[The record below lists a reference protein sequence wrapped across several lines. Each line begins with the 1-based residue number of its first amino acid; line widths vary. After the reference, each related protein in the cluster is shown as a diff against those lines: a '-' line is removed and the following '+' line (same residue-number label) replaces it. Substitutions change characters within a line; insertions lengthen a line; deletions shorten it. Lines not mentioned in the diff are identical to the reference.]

1 MKQHQITMLGTG
13 LIGMFY
19 TKTLHRSRSH
29 DRVGMVYSRTEERA
43 KAFAKEWDIPR
54 YTTDMKEAINDPE
67 TDIVVIGLPNNLHLE
82 AIRLAAEAGKAIL
95 CTKPLGRNAA
105 EAKEM
110 LDIVEKAGV
119 FHGYLEDL
127 VYTPKTLKTIES
139 IKNGAL
145 GRIIWTRSRE
155 AHPGPH
161 SDWFWDMEMAGG
173 GAILDIGCHCIELG
187 RCYIG
192 KDIKPVEVMCWAD
205 TMVKP
210 IAAEDN
216 ALGWVKYENGVIAQF
231 EVSWAYRGGLDI
243 RDEVVGVE
251 GTVRLDHFFHTGFEM
266 FTTQGQGYV
275 AEKAE
280 SETGWLFPVGD
291 EVSQLGYINMFD
303 NMLDGMDNGKDPM
316 ESFYDG
322 YVVNAIMDACY
333 KSAKTR
339 QWEPVELEVWRGKT
353 GLSKDMH
360 LDEFDEQ
367 HYLIK
372 EELLPDGR
380 RKLILKDKES
390 GKFSQKIQQ

>member
-1 MKQHQITMLGTG
+1 MKQHQVTMLGTG

-43 KAFAKEWDIPR
+43 KAFADEWDIPR

-187 RCYIG
+187 RCYVG

-243 RDEVVGVE
+243 RDEIVGVE

-266 FTTQGQGYV
+266 FTTKGQGYV

-303 NMLDGMDNGKDPM
+303 DMLEGMDKGETPM

-380 RKLILKDKES
+380 RKFILKEKES
-390 GKFSQKIQQ
+390 GKFVQKVQ

>member
-1 MKQHQITMLGTG
+1 
-13 LIGMFY
+13 
-19 TKTLHRSRSH
+19 
-29 DRVGMVYSRTEERA
+29 
-43 KAFAKEWDIPR
+43 
-54 YTTDMKEAINDPE
+54 
-67 TDIVVIGLPNNLHLE
+67 LPNNLHLE

-110 LDIVEKAGV
+110 FDIVEKAGV

-187 RCYIG
+187 RCYVG

-243 RDEVVGVE
+243 RDEIVGVE

-266 FTTQGQGYV
+266 FTTKGQGYV

-303 NMLDGMDNGKDPM
+303 DMLEGMDKGEEPM

-390 GKFSQKIQQ
+390 GKFSQKIL